1 MSRRS
6 VVQNNV
12 KQRAVDLQATVFAP
26 SVVDETHF
34 PETVHEKA
42 DSRTGSANH
51 LCQCFLTDL
60 WDHTFRYAFF
70 AKMGQ
75 HQKDAR
81 QPLLAGIKQLVHQVL
96 FIPDVPCEQVCNKHV
111 GETLFP
117 VKRLHHCFFLDSQQC
132 AIRHSCCS
140 THAERLAS
148 QRSFAEKTPVP

>member
-81 QPLLAGIKQLVHQVL
+81 HRFSLEL
-96 FIPDVPCEQVCNKHV
+96 NNW
-111 GETLFP
+111 
-117 VKRLHHCFFLDSQQC
+117 
-132 AIRHSCCS
+132 S
-140 THAERLAS
+140 TKSSSYRMFRASRYATNMSERLCS
-148 QRSFAEKTPVP
+148 R